1 MTFKLNTAL
10 AMDSIA
16 DEEDVR
22 ALKSALNRLGY
33 YMPYEKTGI
42 TDMPDT
48 HMFDA
53 LKKFQSDHGLKAD
66 GIIRPD
72 DQSFLAIATALTADT
87 KDRFYIWRTVRDNHV
102 RSQHAAREGKVFS
115 WNKAPEGGH
124 PGEDYNCRCWAEPAS
139 HEQYWQMVDPPI
151 EPAYPELIFLS
162 FLGFGRIGFAWRSW
176 VIAGK
181 AKRNWTLGS
190 HKSPKKWANQFE
202 KRGWTPEEINRT
214 INKGKKY
221 PAPNKV
227 NKGNTAT
234 RFQLKDRFVVK
245 DDQTDQILQV
255 SGDSFTPME

>member
-10 AMDSIA
+10 AMDSIV

-53 LKKFQSDHGLKAD
+53 LKRFQSDHGLKPD

-72 DQSFLAIATALTADT
+72 DQSFLAIAAALESDIQG
-87 KDRFYIWRTVRDNHV
+87 RFYIWRTVRDDHV

-139 HEQYWQMVDPPI
+139 QEQYWQMVDPPI
-151 EPAYPELIFLS
+151 EPAYPEALIFSIFKIERGVFMAAQNLLKKIRNLS
-162 FLGFGRIGFAWRSW
+162 NSNSLPTDHGKIRMSQRNISKKEIDEAIRTARRSGNIVTKNGKYGTPQNIYTGSNGITVVEETTGRN
-176 VIAGK
+176 AGK
-181 AKRNWTLGS
+181 IITSWR
-190 HKSPKKWANQFE
+190 H
-202 KRGWTPEEINRT
+202 
-214 INKGKKY
+214 
-221 PAPNKV
+221 
-227 NKGNTAT
+227 
-234 RFQLKDRFVVK
+234 
-245 DDQTDQILQV
+245 
-255 SGDSFTPME
+255 